1 MAKRILH
8 VDDDPIFLDLVRATF
23 AGDPE
28 VQIRSIRNAE
38 DALTVLP
45 DFKPDL
51 IIADIALPNIGGFEF
66 ILRLR
71 EAPQTTTVPVIVLS
85 GRARNLGSQNP
96 FHQMAVVVLE
106 KPVGPDMLRHEAMRL
121 LSA

>member
-23 AGDPE
+23 ASDPE